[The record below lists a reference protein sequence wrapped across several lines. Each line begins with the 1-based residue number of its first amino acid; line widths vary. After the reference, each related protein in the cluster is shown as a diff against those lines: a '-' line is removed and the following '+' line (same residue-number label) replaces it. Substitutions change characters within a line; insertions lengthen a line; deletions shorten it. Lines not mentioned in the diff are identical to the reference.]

1 MSILSMARNVFGKH
15 LDAYGVR
22 AVWRERTDATPAT
35 GDSDISTAYK
45 RRDPVDDSNWR
56 DLYDDPAAWIDH
68 DILICFD
75 IPAEQQ
81 SQNVGMMVS
90 GTSVGYVKHDT
101 NIQVGDMIAYSDVRY
116 TVDGSRLLN
125 PPAYREVTLR
135 KVV

>member
-1 MSILSMARNVFGKH
+1 MSVLTIARNIFDRH
-15 LDAYGVR
+15 LAAYGVQ
-22 AVWRERTDATPAT
+22 ATWRERTDVTPST

-56 DLYDDPAAWIDH
+56 DLYDDPTAWIDH
-68 DILICFD
+68 DIVICFD
-75 IPAEQQ
+75 LPSTEQ

-90 GTSVGYVKHDT
+90 GTSVGYVLYDKGVK
-101 NIQVGDMIAYSDVRY
+101 VGDMIVYAGTRY
-116 TVDGSRLLN
+116 LVDGSRLLN